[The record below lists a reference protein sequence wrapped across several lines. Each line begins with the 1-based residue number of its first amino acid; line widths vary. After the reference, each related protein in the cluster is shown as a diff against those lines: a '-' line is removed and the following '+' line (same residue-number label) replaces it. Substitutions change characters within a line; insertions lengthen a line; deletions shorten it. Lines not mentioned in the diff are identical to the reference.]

1 MDMKFEHVGEN
12 VDAADT
18 EAVWYCTFAQPP
30 MGQSGGCPC
39 FASAACHAL
48 ESEGAR
54 SRLIENLSQK

>member
-30 MGQSGGCPC
+30 MGQEVARVSPRRRVTP
-39 FASAACHAL
+39 SR
-48 ESEGAR
+48 EGLGAV
-54 SRLIENLSQK
+54 